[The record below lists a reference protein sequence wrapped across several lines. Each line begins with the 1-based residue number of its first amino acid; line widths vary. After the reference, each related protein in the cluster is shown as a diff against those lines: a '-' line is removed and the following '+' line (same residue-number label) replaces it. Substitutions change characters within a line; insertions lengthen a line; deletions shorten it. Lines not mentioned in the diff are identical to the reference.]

1 MGTSS
6 EDLAREIERRQRH
19 ARANANIMSLSGEIA
34 QYESART
41 AVMNAKNNCETEKEE
56 WKSTVR
62 RLSSKKIVRTEIF
75 EGEMAEKLLEYRESM
90 VNENNDGIRSAGNLA
105 DSLSS
110 QLTMIDNKISELQ
123 SSISYWKS
131 QLY

>member
-19 ARANANIMSLSGEIA
+19 ARANANIMSLSGDIA

-75 EGEMAEKLLEYRESM
+75 EGEMADGLSEYQQNM
-90 VNENNDGIRSAGNLA
+90 VNENNAGIRSAGNLA
-105 DSLSS
+105 DSLAS
-110 QLTMIDNKISELQ
+110 QLTKIDDKISELQ
-123 SSISYWKS
+123 NSISYWKS

>member
-75 EGEMAEKLLEYRESM
+75 EGEMADGLSEYQQNM
-90 VNENNDGIRSAGNLA
+90 VNENNAGIRSAGNLA
-105 DSLSS
+105 DSLAS

>member
-75 EGEMAEKLLEYRESM
+75 EGEMADGLSEYQQNM
-90 VNENNDGIRSAGNLA
+90 VNENNAGIRTAGNLA
-105 DSLSS
+105 DSLAS
-110 QLTMIDNKISELQ
+110 QLTKIDDKISELQ
-123 SSISYWKS
+123 NSISYWKS

>member
-75 EGEMAEKLLEYRESM
+75 EGEMAEKLSEYRESM

>member
-19 ARANANIMSLSGEIA
+19 ARANANSMSLSGEIA

-62 RLSSKKIVRTEIF
+62 RLSSKKIVMTEIF
-75 EGEMAEKLLEYRESM
+75 EGEMADGLSEYQQNM
-90 VNENNDGIRSAGNLA
+90 VNENNAGIRSAGNLA
-105 DSLSS
+105 DSLAS
-110 QLTMIDNKISELQ
+110 QLTKIDDKISELQ
-123 SSISYWKS
+123 NSISYWKS

>member
-6 EDLAREIERRQRH
+6 EDLAREAERRQRH

-41 AVMNAKNNCETEKEE
+41 AVANAKNNCETEKEE
-56 WKSTVR
+56 WKSTVS

-75 EGEMAEKLLEYRESM
+75 EGEMADGLSEYQQNM
-90 VNENNDGIRSAGNLA
+90 VNENNAGIRSAGNLA
-105 DSLSS
+105 DSLAS
-110 QLTMIDNKISELQ
+110 QLTKIDDKISELQ
-123 SSISYWKS
+123 NSISYWKS

>member
-75 EGEMAEKLLEYRESM
+75 EGEMADGLSEYQQNM
-90 VNENNDGIRSAGNLA
+90 VNENNAGIRSAGNLA
-105 DSLSS
+105 DSLAS
-110 QLTMIDNKISELQ
+110 QLTKIDDKISELQ
-123 SSISYWKS
+123 NSISYWKS